1 MKSDE
6 PGRSPLK
13 PRLLVL
19 AAAALFSTG
28 GAAIK
33 ATSLTAWQVASL
45 RSAVAVVALA
55 VMLPRSRRRPTP
67 AMLGVGLSYAA
78 TLILFVVATKL
89 TTAADAI
96 FLQDTAPLYV
106 LLFAPLVLG
115 ERIIRADLWFMLAL
129 AIGLAFFFVGKEAP
143 IGTAPNPFAGNLAAA
158 ASGLTWACT
167 VMGLRWL
174 GTKSADGAAI
184 EPALL
189 TGTVISALAALVPA
203 LPLGNIRPGDW
214 LIIGYL
220 GIFQIGLAYT
230 CLSKGLPG
238 VPAVEASLLLLLE
251 PVLNPVWSWLVHG
264 EEPGPWAVAGGAVI
278 LTATGVRA
286 WWDARS
292 GARDQG
298 PGIST

>member
-1 MKSDE
+1 MSTDE
-6 PGRSPLK
+6 SASQLR

-33 ATSLTAWQVASL
+33 ATTLTSWQVASL

-55 VMLPRSRRRPTP
+55 VMLPRARRRPTP
-67 AMLGVGLSYAA
+67 AMLAVGISYAA

-106 LLFAPLVLG
+106 VLAAPFVLG
-115 ERIIRADLWFMLAL
+115 ERVIRADLWFMLAL
-129 AIGLAFFFVGKEAP
+129 AIGLAFFFIGKEAP
-143 IGTAPNPFAGNLAAA
+143 LGTAPNPFAGNLAAA
-158 ASGLTWACT
+158 ASGLTWAST

-174 GTKSADGAAI
+174 GTRSADGAAI

-189 TGTVISALAALVPA
+189 TGTIISALAALPTA
-203 LPLGNIRPGDW
+203 LPFSNIRAGDW

-220 GIFQIGLAYT
+220 GVFQIGLAYT

-264 EEPGPWAVAGGAVI
+264 EEPGRWAMAGGALI

-292 GARDQG
+292 PR
-298 PGIST
+298 T